1 MARYQIEWL
10 PSDAIAP
17 LDDEGAAPGDGEV
30 ELNTETQVAAA
41 EDWSGAI
48 SQLLHEL
55 GCDDQPVDEVI
66 CALSPAGRW
75 SVEAPDGRRAALVP
89 LPEIEVELEPDAP
102 SLLGRLLGPQGDATA
117 LPSPAH
123 LAPRVGDHA
132 DAGATLDGLLAV
144 VPAESGAVLLH
155 APAAA
160 QLAFVAARGPRAA
173 AVEGLRIPDD
183 TGIAGLCL
191 SSGTAIALHEAPGGP
206 AHDPG
211 VDRKVGYRTRSLLA
225 VPIRRDGVVVGVLE
239 LLNVSSGAF
248 EPWHRTLA
256 TEAATGLGRRLP
268 G

>member
-132 DAGATLDGLLAV
+132 DAGRPGRDQHDVSHQADGEGQQEAIAADGLADDEQAL
-144 VPAESGAVLLH
+144 GTDGH
-155 APAAA
+155 D
-160 QLAFVAARGPRAA
+160 
-173 AVEGLRIPDD
+173 EGEAGQQ
-183 TGIAGLCL
+183 TGQENR
-191 SSGTAIALHEAPGGP
+191 H
-206 AHDPG
+206 
-211 VDRKVGYRTRSLLA
+211 
-225 VPIRRDGVVVGVLE
+225 
-239 LLNVSSGAF
+239 
-248 EPWHRTLA
+248 
-256 TEAATGLGRRLP
+256 AATVG
-268 G
+268 